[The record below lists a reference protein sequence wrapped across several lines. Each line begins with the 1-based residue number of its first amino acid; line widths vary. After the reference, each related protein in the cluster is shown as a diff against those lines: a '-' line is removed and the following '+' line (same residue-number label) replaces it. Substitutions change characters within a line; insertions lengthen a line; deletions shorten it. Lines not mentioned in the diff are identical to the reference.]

1 MSTMAARRRVDPAT
15 PGQAKGRLSLWSR
28 FGIHLLLI
36 AGSSLTLLPFLIMLM
51 VSFMP
56 KEVILTREFDWRL
69 ARLDNYFAIFEAV
82 PFGRFYWNSLFV
94 AFTTTAIQIVTAS
107 LAAFAFARLRFR
119 GRDALFLVY
128 LATLM
133 IPFQV
138 TMIPNFIL
146 IRYLRWYD
154 TYQALILPS
163 AFSVFSTFLMR
174 QYFMSVPL
182 DMDEAARMDGAGS
195 WRIWAQIIMP
205 LAGPVLATL
214 AIFNF
219 QASWNDFLW
228 PLIITNSLEMR
239 TIPVGLSSFQGEYNT
254 EWHLLMTG
262 SVIALLPI
270 LIVYIIG
277 QNWFVRGIAFAALMR
292 TSFHSQFEQSP
303 TLGLPHCRCVAR
315 KTCA

>member
-1 MSTMAARRRVDPAT
+1 MTTTAGTAKLRTAKLGT
-15 PGQAKGRLSLWSR
+15 PGQARGRLPALAR
-28 FGIHLLLI
+28 LALHLLLI
-36 AGSSLTLLPFLIMLM
+36 AGSLLVLLPFLVMLL
-51 VSFMP
+51 VSLMP
-56 KEVILTREFDWRL
+56 KEVILTRSFDWQL
-69 ARLDNYFAIFEAV
+69 ASLNNYFEIFEVV
-82 PFGRFYWNSLFV
+82 PFGRYYWNSLFV
-94 AFTTTAIQIVTAS
+94 AFATTLIQILTAS

-182 DMDEAARMDGAGS
+182 DLDEAARMDGAGS

-228 PLIITNSLEMR
+228 PLVITNSQAMR
-239 TIPVGLSSFQGEYNT
+239 TIPIGLSSFQGQFNT

-262 SVIALLPI
+262 AVIALLPI
-270 LIVYIIG
+270 LIIYIIG
-277 QNWFVRGIAFAALMR
+277 QNWFVRGIAF
-292 TSFHSQFEQSP
+292 SG
-303 TLGLPHCRCVAR
+303 LGGR
-315 KTCA
+315 

>member
-1 MSTMAARRRVDPAT
+1 V
-15 PGQAKGRLSLWSR
+15 
-28 FGIHLLLI
+28 
-36 AGSSLTLLPFLIMLM
+36 
-51 VSFMP
+51 
-56 KEVILTREFDWRL
+56 
-69 ARLDNYFAIFEAV
+69 V

-94 AFTTTAIQIVTAS
+94 AVATTLIQIVTAS

-119 GRDALFLVY
+119 GRDALFMVY

-146 IRYLRWYD
+146 IRYLSWYD

-174 QYFMSVPL
+174 QYFMGVPL
-182 DMDEAARMDGAGS
+182 DLDEAARMDGAGS

-228 PLIITNSLEMR
+228 PLVITNSMEMR
-239 TIPVGLSSFQGEYNT
+239 TIPVGLSSFQGEFNT
-254 EWHLLMTG
+254 EWNLLMTG

-277 QNWFVRGIAFAALMR
+277 QNWFVRGIAFSGMGGR
-292 TSFHSQFEQSP
+292 
-303 TLGLPHCRCVAR
+303 
-315 KTCA
+315 

>member
-1 MSTMAARRRVDPAT
+1 MTTIVERKGAELGT
-15 PGQAKGRLSLWSR
+15 PGQAQGRLPLSTHL
-28 FGIHLLLI
+28 GLHLLLL
-36 AGSSLTLLPFLIMLM
+36 AGSALVLLPFLIMFF
-51 VSFMP
+51 VSLMP
-56 KEVILTREFDWRL
+56 KEVILSRAFSWQL
-69 ARLDNYFAIFEAV
+69 ASLQNYFSLFEAV
-82 PFGRFYWNSLFV
+82 PFGRFYINSLFV
-94 AFTTTAIQIVTAS
+94 AIATTLIQIVTAS

-154 TYQALILPS
+154 TYQALILPA

-182 DMDEAARMDGAGS
+182 DLDEAARMDGAGS

-205 LAGPVLATL
+205 LSGPVLATL

-228 PLIITNSLEMR
+228 PLVITNSMAMR
-239 TIPVGLSSFQGEYNT
+239 TIPVGLSSFQGEFNT
-254 EWHLLMTG
+254 EWNLLMAG

-270 LIVYIIG
+270 LVIYIIG
-277 QNWFVRGIAFAALMR
+277 QNWFVRGIAFSGIGGR
-292 TSFHSQFEQSP
+292 
-303 TLGLPHCRCVAR
+303 
-315 KTCA
+315 

>member
-1 MSTMAARRRVDPAT
+1 MTTIVERRGAELGT
-15 PGQAKGRLSLWSR
+15 PGQAQGRLPL
-28 FGIHLLLI
+28 GTQLGLQLLLL
-36 AGSSLTLLPFLIMLM
+36 AGSTLVLLPFLIMLF

-56 KEVILTREFDWRL
+56 KEVILSRAFSWQL
-69 ARLDNYFAIFEAV
+69 ASLNNYFALFEAV
-82 PFGRFYWNSLFV
+82 PFGRFYINSLFV
-94 AFTTTAIQIVTAS
+94 AMATTLIQIVTAS

-174 QYFMSVPL
+174 QYFMGVPL
-182 DMDEAARMDGAGS
+182 DLDEAARMDGAGS

-205 LAGPVLATL
+205 LSGPVLATL

-228 PLIITNSLEMR
+228 PLVITNSLAMR
-239 TIPVGLSSFQGEYNT
+239 TIPVGLSSFQGEFNT
-254 EWHLLMTG
+254 EWNLLMAG

-270 LIVYIIG
+270 LIIYIIG
-277 QNWFVRGIAFAALMR
+277 QNWFVRGIAFSGIGGR
-292 TSFHSQFEQSP
+292 
-303 TLGLPHCRCVAR
+303 
-315 KTCA
+315 

>member
-1 MSTMAARRRVDPAT
+1 MTTIVERKGAELGT
-15 PGQAKGRLSLWSR
+15 PGQAQGRLPLSTHL
-28 FGIHLLLI
+28 GLHLLLL
-36 AGSSLTLLPFLIMLM
+36 AGSALVLLPFLIMFF
-51 VSFMP
+51 VSLMP
-56 KEVILTREFDWRL
+56 KEVILSRAFELRL
-69 ARLDNYFAIFEAV
+69 ISLQNYFALFEAV
-82 PFGRFYWNSLFV
+82 PFGRFYVNSLFV
-94 AFTTTAIQIVTAS
+94 AIATTLIQIVTAS

-146 IRYLRWYD
+146 MRYLRWYD

-182 DMDEAARMDGAGS
+182 DLDEAARMDGAGS

-205 LAGPVLATL
+205 LSGPVLATL

-228 PLIITNSLEMR
+228 PLVITNSMAMR
-239 TIPVGLSSFQGEYNT
+239 TIPVGLSSFQGEFNT
-254 EWHLLMTG
+254 EWNLLMAG

-270 LIVYIIG
+270 LIIYIIG
-277 QNWFVRGIAFAALMR
+277 QNWFVRGIAFSGIGGR
-292 TSFHSQFEQSP
+292 
-303 TLGLPHCRCVAR
+303 
-315 KTCA
+315 

>member
-1 MSTMAARRRVDPAT
+1 MTTTIESGT
-15 PGQAKGRLSLWSR
+15 PGQARGQLPPLTQL
-28 FGIHLLLI
+28 GLHLLLI
-36 AGSSLTLLPFLIMLM
+36 AGSTLVALPFVIMLF
-51 VSFMP
+51 VSLMP
-56 KEVILTREFDWRL
+56 KEVILTRAFAL
-69 ARLDNYFAIFEAV
+69 NLISLNNYFEIFEVV

-94 AFTTTAIQIVTAS
+94 AMTTTAIQILTAS

-146 IRYLRWYD
+146 MRYLRWYD
-154 TYQALILPS
+154 SYQALILPA

-174 QYFMSVPL
+174 QYFMGVPL
-182 DMDEAARMDGAGS
+182 DVDEAARMDGAGS

-228 PLIITNSLEMR
+228 PLVITNSLAMR
-239 TIPVGLSSFQGEYNT
+239 TIPVGLSSFQGEFNT

-270 LIVYIIG
+270 LIIYIIG
-277 QNWFVRGIAFAALMR
+277 QNWFVRGIAFSGMGGR
-292 TSFHSQFEQSP
+292 
-303 TLGLPHCRCVAR
+303 
-315 KTCA
+315 